1 MGTSV
6 MLSHVRA
13 SERGEERRGAV
24 GGVIFLTE
32 VNCRF
37 DVLGTSGVHDVGG
50 IPCRTAW

>member
-1 MGTSV
+1 MC
-6 MLSHVRA
+6 
-13 SERGEERRGAV
+13 ERVNEERRGAV